1 MTDTSLESALHRIG
15 VLADAEWTM
24 PLEHGGRPM
33 LQALRTAVEELSGE
47 KLAGPRTSRV
57 EQAKKAWATYS
68 AGGIAPGSRDLTALC
83 WEPEVAHSA
92 KFLRLLG
99 EQTPL
104 RRRAVRG
111 LMTSYHAKWHL
122 RSRDL
127 EATLKYAIE
136 AIPRSRGVIAQWSDS
151 QRELIGPRAPTMLA
165 DSCLASGVSVTARL
179 SKLGLSSSSQ
189 FAVEAAATLSRRIT
203 EPRHAVSAFVYATS
217 VFFPEDN
224 NILDPANWGEA
235 FRQLVTTKALASDAK
250 NRQLLID
257 LALKTRGLDDPR
269 LRLGQWQNV
278 PIEARDMVVQWL
290 SEEDLLFFFELL
302 MQNQADPQ
310 ERREFWVRYVNR
322 ALRSRVVVGKRDHQ
336 RLRGKLDEIEARG
349 RSYARMRG
357 ATAADTHVSA
367 FIMDFGEVTIVEFSQ
382 PNSACYIYE
391 NDARNPYLDFTQ
403 QGFDWDELKN
413 REMGDYYPHS
423 HPPARW
429 HEKFRAVL
437 AQYGVRPE

>member
-1 MTDTSLESALHRIG
+1 MTSISLEAEMERLSASAAMSWEGLVNQEG
-15 VLADAEWTM
+15 VARFDV
-24 PLEHGGRPM
+24 LER
-33 LQALRTAVEELSGE
+33 ATAGLSGE
-47 KLAGPRTSRV
+47 RLAGPRTSRI
-57 EQAKKAWATYS
+57 EQARKAWDAYS
-68 AGGIAPGSRDLTALC
+68 AGGRPPGTRDLTALC
-83 WEPEVAHSA
+83 WEPDVAHSA
-92 KFLRLLG
+92 AFLGLIG
-99 EQTPL
+99 KQTPL

-111 LMTSYHAKWHL
+111 LMTSYHEKWRL

-127 EATLKYAIE
+127 EATLKYAIR
-136 AIPRSRGVIAQWSDS
+136 AISKSRGVVAQWSENQD
-151 QRELIGPRAPTMLA
+151 ELIGPLAPNVLA
-165 DSCLASGVSVTARL
+165 ESCLSSRTSITARL

-189 FAVEAAATLSRRIT
+189 FAIEVAGQLARKIS
-203 EPRHAVSAFVYATS
+203 EPRRAVSAFDFANRI
-217 VFFPEDN
+217 FFPEDN
-224 NILDPANWGEA
+224 NIIDPAHWGEA
-235 FRQLVTTKALASDAK
+235 FRRLITTRQLASDAK

-278 PIEARDMVVQWL
+278 PIEARDVVIQWL
-290 SEEDLLFFFELL
+290 SEEDLRFFFDLL
-302 MQNQADPQ
+302 MQNRADPQ
-310 ERREFWVRYVNR
+310 KRRKFWIRYVNR

-357 ATAADTHVSA
+357 ASSADTHVSA

-403 QGFDWDELKN
+403 HGFDWDELKN
-413 REMGDYYPHS
+413 REMGDYYAHS

-429 HEKFRAVL
+429 HEKFKAVL